1 MKNLQDTICNP
12 LKISGDSKNIL
23 FTGCLHIGHLCNSW
37 NVPLWRARGFDSVRE
52 HDAAII
58 KRWNARANDET
69 IAFFLGD
76 TMFGSGGAE
85 RFHIILDSLNFKEL
99 YLLPGN
105 HTAGLRQVCD
115 QVAGNSFPIG
125 KKRVTLVT
133 NYLEA
138 FINGTPVVMSHYP
151 ILSWNGMARGSVHLF
166 AHVHNNLDK
175 SELGRLYLEK
185 CRAVEVSYDAHPDFL
200 SLQDIFDLVKDK
212 ESYAPDHYDSSTQ
225 NPF

>member
-1 MKNLQDTICNP
+1 MNLDFC
-12 LKISGDSKNIL
+12 K
-23 FTGCLHIGHLCNSW
+23 F
-37 NVPLWRARGFDSVRE
+37 
-52 HDAAII
+52 
-58 KRWNARANDET
+58 KRT
-69 IAFFLGD
+69 
-76 TMFGSGGAE
+76 
-85 RFHIILDSLNFKEL
+85 
-99 YLLPGN
+99 
-105 HTAGLRQVCD
+105 
-115 QVAGNSFPIG
+115 
-125 KKRVTLVT
+125 VTLVT

-212 ESYAPDHYDSSTQ
+212 ESYAPDHHDSSTQ